1 MREPWGECQ
10 GQTSPSLLASLVG
23 NFRSMLDRLDQR
35 SAAGTAE
42 RIAKG
47 VAAEVRL
54 LGGRVNALMRQIRCP
69 EAEVRQPR
77 GEPYAGRSY
86 ERD

>member
-1 MREPWGECQ
+1 
-10 GQTSPSLLASLVG
+10 
-23 NFRSMLDRLDQR
+23 MLDRLDQR
-35 SAAGTAE
+35 SAAETAE

-47 VAAEVRL
+47 VVAEVRL
-54 LGGRVNALMRQIRCP
+54 LGERVNALMRQIRCP

>member
-1 MREPWGECQ
+1 
-10 GQTSPSLLASLVG
+10 
-23 NFRSMLDRLDQR
+23 MLDRPDQR
-35 SAAGTAE
+35 SAAETVE

-47 VAAEVRL
+47 VVAEVRL
-54 LGGRVNALMRQIRCP
+54 LGGRANALMRRIRCL